1 MRINHLLTNGGRA
14 AANQFVVVND
24 NVATMVSYNTPVA
37 QVVKGREP
45 RAYVSDAWDYSRTT
59 CRYVVQFFRVYGNWK
74 DSDRIGKKADIEKLI
89 NAGEIEDKELA
100 F

>member
-14 AANQFVVVND
+14 AANQFVVIND
-24 NVATMVSYNTPVA
+24 NVATMISYDTPVA

-45 RAYVSDAWDYSRTT
+45 LAYVSDAWDYSRTT
-59 CRYVVQFFRVYGNWK
+59 CRYVVQFFRVYGSWR
-74 DSDRIGKKADIEKLI
+74 DSGKISKKADIEKLL
-89 NAGEIEDKELA
+89 NAGEIAEKELA